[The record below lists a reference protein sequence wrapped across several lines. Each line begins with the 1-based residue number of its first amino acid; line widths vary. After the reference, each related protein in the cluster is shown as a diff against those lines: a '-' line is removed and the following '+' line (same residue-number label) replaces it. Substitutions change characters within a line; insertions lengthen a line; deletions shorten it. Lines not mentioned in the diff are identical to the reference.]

1 MFALSN
7 TSWFQVTKSEADKFF
22 LTTFEGRIL
31 DSPPVFF
38 LFFFFSQSFPF
49 PFRSL
54 ILLNWKSLTG
64 KIGVTVGHLLVSDST
79 ACTTVVIRELEQPR
93 RQFAYLTMKN
103 SIFARIARALFI
115 FWHFEDVLVLSMTW
129 NDLFC
134 ICMDDVSIWW
144 QIQFCLPTSEALFPV
159 NSRIVRTH
167 FAIVITLNNWE
178 TIAETRS
185 YIFRW
190 RSHCGRS
197 PVFLSSL

>member
-1 MFALSN
+1 MLMKKHGQFSVLLVR
-7 TSWFQVTKSEADKFF
+7 TLCEPEKSSEFFNIAHTVPVSFF
-22 LTTFEGRIL
+22 LNSETQWK
-31 DSPPVFF
+31 
-38 LFFFFSQSFPF
+38 LFPWTSRKEFPLGFSWTPE
-49 PFRSL
+49 
-54 ILLNWKSLTG
+54 LT
-64 KIGVTVGHLLVSDST
+64 
-79 ACTTVVIRELEQPR
+79 RELKQPR
-93 RQFAYLTMKN
+93 RRRQQKPYKFACLTMKN
-103 SIFARIARALFI
+103 NSFARFARAFFI